1 MPKLLFVPTIFVVSP
16 QVQHLHWHWAD
27 PLASVAIAA
36 LIVAAVWPLVQQSA
50 GMLLEYPAAAPAA
63 APAIDAC
70 LKQVAGLSGIV
81 DVPDVRCMQVRL
93 YDGGGG
99 GVPCA
104 FLMQHATAPASLPL
118 MQRGESMPRAPS

>member
-1 MPKLLFVPTIFVVSP
+1 MFP

-27 PLASVAIAA
+27 PLASVAIAG

-50 GMLLEYPAAAPAA
+50 GMLLEYPAAAPPA

-81 DVPDVRCMQVRL
+81 DVCDVRCMQVRL
-93 YDGGGG
+93 YDVV

-104 FLMQHATAPASLPL
+104 FLMQRATAPASLFFML
-118 MQRGESMPRAPS
+118 RGESMLRAPS